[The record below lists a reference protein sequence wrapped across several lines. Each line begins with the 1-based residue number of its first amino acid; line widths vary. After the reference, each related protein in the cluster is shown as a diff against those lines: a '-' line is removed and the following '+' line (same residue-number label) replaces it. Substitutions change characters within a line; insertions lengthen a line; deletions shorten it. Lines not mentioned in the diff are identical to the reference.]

1 MIDTKNKK
9 RKQYKKYPIE
19 HAMTVFYM
27 KKKRIK
33 MKSEA
38 EKKKNEKIFT
48 IIGIVWS
55 MKMTS
60 Y

>member
-1 MIDTKNKK
+1 
-9 RKQYKKYPIE
+9 
-19 HAMTVFYM
+19 MTVFYM